1 MVDYSGI
8 ADGERKLQK
17 ALYHF
22 ILGINGQRKNPVT
35 RKQIMGWFHGTPES
49 MVVAA
54 LEFLLNDEV
63 IMAEKGK
70 FRVMTFRDHA
80 NKRRDALSH
89 WTDQAYVAL
98 TNGQTMTDF
107 VAAALPEHRLIAR
120 LGFIEAQKIQKDV
133 KREIAAEFASV
144 RRFGRPD

>member
-8 ADGERKLQK
+8 ADGERKLQR
-17 ALYHF
+17 ALYQF
-22 ILGINGQRKNPVT
+22 ILGINGRRQNPVT

-63 IMAEKGK
+63 IMAEKSK
-70 FRVMTFRDHA
+70 FRVMTVRDHA
-80 NKRRDALSH
+80 AKRDTALQH
-89 WTDQAYVAL
+89 WTDQAYAAL
-98 TNGQTMTDF
+98 SNGQTMTEF
-107 VAAALPEHRLIAR
+107 VASCLIEHRGIAR